1 MIHLVVMNSIFE
13 QSGVKSMIGRATKLI
28 SFFRKS
34 PKAMG
39 ILRGHQVDHNG
50 VPGCT
55 LILGEKTRWS
65 SYYNMLVR
73 LMQQKRAIR
82 CAEDDIDIA
91 TEYQP
96 NPNDWMLIPKVIRL
110 LKPFSDATLDA
121 EHEYACISDTIPLIK
136 KIFYELNVIDE
147 FGIGT
152 MKTEMVVQMN
162 RYFRGQDPR
171 VHFVDVEVSE
181 VHAVAT
187 LLDPR
192 YKTSGFM
199 DKVKAE
205 EAKVK
210 LTSFASNII
219 EGSPAQTSFEI
230 EANSSANSCWDEILS
245 DLDDKFDSVSNLPLV
260 VRWIRSETKLKKKYS
275 STSLTREFPES

>member
-1 MIHLVVMNSIFE
+1 
-13 QSGVKSMIGRATKLI
+13 
-28 SFFRKS
+28 
-34 PKAMG
+34 
-39 ILRGHQVDHNG
+39 
-50 VPGCT
+50 
-55 LILGEKTRWS
+55 
-65 SYYNMLVR
+65 
-73 LMQQKRAIR
+73 
-82 CAEDDIDIA
+82 
-91 TEYQP
+91 
-96 NPNDWMLIPKVIRL
+96 MLIPKVIRL

-136 KIFYELNVIDE
+136 KIFYELNAIDE

-152 MKTEMVVQMN
+152 MKNEMVVQMN

-171 VHFVDVEVSE
+171 VHFIDVEVSE

-245 DLDDKFDSVSNLPLV
+245 DSDDKFDSVSNSTIGGEMDTIRDKVKKEIFLYFADKRIPRELDPLWYWRMNLNLYPIFRYLSSPCGSV
-260 VRWIRSETKLKKKYS
+260 PSE
-275 STSLTREFPES
+275 REFKIASKISQGDRIRLLPPNIEKLLFLKYNLRTIGFGSFKLPQPPPEVDLPNRNSEIDDESSA

>member
-1 MIHLVVMNSIFE
+1 MNSIFE
-13 QSGVKSMIGRATKLI
+13 QSGVKSMIGHATKLI

-91 TEYQP
+91 TKYQL

-136 KIFYELNVIDE
+136 KIFYELNAIDE

-152 MKTEMVVQMN
+152 MKNEMVVQMN

-210 LTSFASNII
+210 LTSFYVKLLPHPIQGQVIPIFGIFII
-219 EGSPAQTSFEI
+219 VIVCSGLIF
-230 EANSSANSCWDEILS
+230 
-245 DLDDKFDSVSNLPLV
+245 
-260 VRWIRSETKLKKKYS
+260 
-275 STSLTREFPES
+275 